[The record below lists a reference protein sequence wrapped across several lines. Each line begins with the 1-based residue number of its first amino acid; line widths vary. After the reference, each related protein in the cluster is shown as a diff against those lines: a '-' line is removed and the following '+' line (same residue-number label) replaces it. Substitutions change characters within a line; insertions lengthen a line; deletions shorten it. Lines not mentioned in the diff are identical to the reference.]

1 MAKRTGTASPT
12 LLIATAK
19 GAFFLTGN
27 ARWAHWKQSGP
38 MLFGQIVSHVA
49 RSARRPDARGR
60 GRHRTPRPATFASA
74 SRQTTGSYSWRR

>member
-1 MAKRTGTASPT
+1 MEKRTGTASPT

-38 MLFGQIVSHVA
+38 MLFGQIVSHVIRDPRA
-49 RSARRPDARGR
+49 GQTLVAGAGTGHRGRRPSQAPLGR
-60 GRHRTPRPATFASA
+60 RPAALS
-74 SRQTTGSYSWRR
+74 GG